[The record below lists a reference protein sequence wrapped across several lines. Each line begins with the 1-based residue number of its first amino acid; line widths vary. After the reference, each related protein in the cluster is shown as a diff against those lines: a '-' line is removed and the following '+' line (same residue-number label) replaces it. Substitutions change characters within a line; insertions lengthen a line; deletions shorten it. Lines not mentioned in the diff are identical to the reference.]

1 MSRMSLN
8 RKLWLS
14 LALVWLGLLGVGLW
28 SAVETRSTMLAE
40 RKAGMVNLV
49 DAAQGIVNG
58 YYALS
63 QSGKMSEADAQ
74 RDALARLATM
84 RYGEAGYLFVM
95 DSKPVVLMH
104 PTLPQMTGKPVG
116 DFKDPDG
123 KLLYVAIVDAAKASG
138 RGFAEYRGRLP
149 HSETAVPKVS
159 YVVRF
164 APWDWNITSGV
175 FIKDIDTVYY
185 ETLLG
190 HLAVVLVIGAIISL
204 AMVLIIRNV
213 RASLGGEPDQAARL
227 AASIAQGDLTQ
238 VVDVRPHDKTSMM
251 AAMHEM
257 QNRLQRTIGEIRRS
271 AESIASATQQI
282 AAGNGDL
289 SQRTEQQAASL
300 QETAASMEELTATVK
315 QNADNARQASGLAH
329 NASEIATRG
338 NDVVSRV
345 IGTMGEINDSSRQI
359 ADIIGVIE
367 GIAFQTNILALNAA
381 VEAARAGEQGRGF
394 AVVAGEVRSLAQRSG
409 TAAKEIKQLI
419 SASVERVH
427 NGSTLVQQAGT
438 TMGEILQAVQ
448 RVTDIMGEI
457 AAASEEQSSGISQVG
472 RAVTQM
478 DEVTQQNA
486 ALVEQAAAA
495 AASLQDQAG
504 RLRDTVSAFRVNGAE
519 GAVQGSTAVAA
530 RRVTAVATAAQA
542 ATARELGAAMQS
554 APAATRAESKLSVP
568 ARASTGPASASR
580 RARRER
586 KACCRRAARSDRGS
600 PRPPRPATT
609 GPPSSPAPTACRLR
623 AHAVPRRSRRITICD
638 RDISHLAG
646 TMRPLQVQ
654 LTAHGHKPCSP
665 SASTRI

>member
-49 DAAQGIVNG
+49 DAAQGIVSG

-63 QSGKMSEADAQ
+63 QSGKLSEADAQ
-74 RDALARLATM
+74 REALARLSTM
-84 RYGEAGYLFVM
+84 RYGESGYLFVM

-149 HSETAVPKVS
+149 HSETAVPKIS

-238 VVDVRPHDKTSMM
+238 VVEVRPQDKTSMM

-504 RLRDTVSAFRVNGAE
+504 RLRDTVSAFRVNSGDV
-519 GAVQGSTAVAA
+519 AVQNSAAVAA
-530 RRVTAVATAAQA
+530 RRVTATATAAAPQAA
-542 ATARELGAAMQS
+542 ATAAAMREIGTALHS
-554 APAATRAESKLSVP
+554 ASASSRAEPKLSAP
-568 ARASTGPASASR
+568 ARASAAPTSAS
-580 RARRER
+580 
-586 KACCRRAARSDRGS
+586 
-600 PRPPRPATT
+600 PAHVT
-609 GPPSSPAPTACRLR
+609 SAKPA
-623 AHAVPRRSRRITICD
+623 
-638 RDISHLAG
+638 
-646 TMRPLQVQ
+646 
-654 LTAHGHKPCSP
+654 
-665 SASTRI
+665 ASTAPRASTVAVKATPPGDDWTTF

>member
-1 MSRMSLN
+1 MSLN

-40 RKAGMVNLV
+40 RKAGMANLV
-49 DAAQGIVNG
+49 EAAQGVVSG

-63 QSGKMSEADAQ
+63 QSGRMSEADAQ
-74 RDALARLATM
+74 REALARLATM
-84 RYGEAGYLFVM
+84 RYGESGYLFVM

-138 RGFAEYRGRLP
+138 RGFAQYRGRLP
-149 HSETAVPKVS
+149 HSETAVPKIS

-190 HLAVVLVIGAIISL
+190 HLVVVLVIGAVISL

-227 AASIAQGDLTQ
+227 AASIAQGDLTHA
-238 VVDVRPHDKTSMM
+238 VEVRAQDTTSMM
-251 AAMHEM
+251 AAMRDM

-394 AVVAGEVRSLAQRSG
+394 AVVAGEVRSLAQRSA

-419 SASVERVH
+419 GASVERVH
-427 NGSTLVQQAGT
+427 NGSTLVQQAGA

-504 RLRDTVSAFRVNGAE
+504 RLRDTVSAFRVNGGAS
-519 GAVQGSTAVAA
+519 GAVDAAGRAVAGRAREAAPAALAGATRDGSTAAEVKEASIRA
-530 RRVTAVATAAQA
+530 EPKLA
-542 ATARELGAAMQS
+542 ATASAAGSARTTPAASAASTANNGA
-554 APAATRAESKLSVP
+554 AATRPSA
-568 ARASTGPASASR
+568 ASA
-580 RARRER
+580 
-586 KACCRRAARSDRGS
+586 
-600 PRPPRPATT
+600 RPA
-609 GPPSSPAPTACRLR
+609 P
-623 AHAVPRRSRRITICD
+623 
-638 RDISHLAG
+638 
-646 TMRPLQVQ
+646 
-654 LTAHGHKPCSP
+654 
-665 SASTRI
+665 ASTRTSDDDWTTF

>member
-58 YYALS
+58 YYALA
-63 QSGKMSEADAQ
+63 QNGKLSEADA
-74 RDALARLATM
+74 RREALARLATM
-84 RYGEAGYLFVM
+84 RYGESGYLFVM

-149 HSETAVPKVS
+149 HSETAVPKIS

-175 FIKDIDTVYY
+175 FVKDIDTVYY

-204 AMVLIIRNV
+204 AMLLIIRNV

-238 VVDVRPHDKTSMM
+238 VVAVRPQDKTSMM
-251 AAMHEM
+251 AAMHDM
-257 QNRLQRTIGEIRRS
+257 QNRLQQTIGEIRRS

-394 AVVAGEVRSLAQRSG
+394 AVVAGEVRNLAQRSG

-419 SASVERVH
+419 GASVERVH

-438 TMGEILQAVQ
+438 TMGEILQAVR

-457 AAASEEQSSGISQVG
+457 AAASEEQSSGIAQVG

-504 RLRDTVSAFRVNGAE
+504 RLRETVSAFRVNGAE
-519 GAVQGSTAVAA
+519 GSAPGSAVVAA
-530 RRVTAVATAAQA
+530 RRVTATVAAARVAAPHAAATAAREIG
-542 ATARELGAAMQS
+542 TASHSASASPHAEPKLS
-554 APAATRAESKLSVP
+554 APARTSATSASASPHAEPKLSAP
-568 ARASTGPASASR
+568 ARTSATSASASTQASTSSAHVTSAKPVAVTTPRASTEAV
-580 RARRER
+580 RAT
-586 KACCRRAARSDRGS
+586 APDDDW
-600 PRPPRPATT
+600 TT
-609 GPPSSPAPTACRLR
+609 F
-623 AHAVPRRSRRITICD
+623 
-638 RDISHLAG
+638 
-646 TMRPLQVQ
+646 
-654 LTAHGHKPCSP
+654 
-665 SASTRI
+665 

>member
-1 MSRMSLN
+1 MSLN

-28 SAVETRSTMLAE
+28 SAIETRGTMLAE
-40 RKAGMVNLV
+40 RKAGMANLV
-49 DAAQGIVNG
+49 EAAQGVVNG

-63 QSGKMSEADAQ
+63 QNGKMSEADAQ
-74 RDALARLATM
+74 REALARLATM
-84 RYGEAGYLFVM
+84 RYGESGYLFVM

-138 RGFAEYRGRLP
+138 RGFAQYRGRLP

-185 ETLLG
+185 QTLLG
-190 HLAVVLVIGAIISL
+190 HLAVVLVIGALISL

-213 RASLGGEPDQAARL
+213 RASLGGEPEQAARL
-227 AASIAQGDLTQ
+227 AAHIAQGDLTQ
-238 VVDVRPHDKTSMM
+238 AVAVRPHDKTSMM

-257 QNRLQRTIGEIRRS
+257 QSRLQRTIGEIRSS

-345 IGTMGEINDSSRQI
+345 IDTMGEINESSRQI

-419 SASVERVH
+419 GASVERVH
-427 NGSTLVQQAGT
+427 NGSTLVQQAGA

-457 AAASEEQSSGISQVG
+457 AAASEEQSGGISQVG

-495 AASLQDQAG
+495 AASLQDQAR
-504 RLRDTVSAFRVNGAE
+504 RLRDTVSAFRVNGAD
-519 GAVQGSTAVAA
+519 AVAERPAALAA
-530 RRVTAVATAAQA
+530 RRVTAAVQAGPKREAGATG
-542 ATARELGAAMQS
+542 RMQS
-554 APAATRAESKLSVP
+554 AARAEPQSVRLKLSAPVASATSAASTKPALTRPAAADAKP
-568 ARASTGPASASR
+568 AAS
-580 RARRER
+580 
-586 KACCRRAARSDRGS
+586 DDDW
-600 PRPPRPATT
+600 
-609 GPPSSPAPTACRLR
+609 TAF
-623 AHAVPRRSRRITICD
+623 
-638 RDISHLAG
+638 
-646 TMRPLQVQ
+646 
-654 LTAHGHKPCSP
+654 
-665 SASTRI
+665 

>member
-28 SAVETRSTMLAE
+28 SAVETRGTMLAE

-49 DAAQGIVNG
+49 EAAQGVVNG
-58 YYALS
+58 YYTLA
-63 QSGKMSEADAQ
+63 QSGKLSEADAQ
-74 RDALARLATM
+74 REALARLATM
-84 RYGEAGYLFVM
+84 RYGESGYLFVM

-104 PTLPQMTGKPVG
+104 PTLPQMNGKPVG

-123 KLLYVAIVDAAKASG
+123 KLLYVALVDAAKASG

-149 HSETAVPKVS
+149 HSETAVPKIS

-175 FIKDIDTVYY
+175 FIRDIDTTYY

-190 HLAVVLVIGAIISL
+190 HLIVVLVVGAVISL

-213 RASLGGEPDQAARL
+213 RGSLGGEPEQAARL

-238 VVDVRPHDKTSMM
+238 TVVLRSNDSTSMM
-251 AAMHEM
+251 AAMNHM
-257 QNRLQRTIGEIRRS
+257 QARLQRTIGEIRHS

-282 AAGNGDL
+282 AAGNSDL

-329 NASEIATRG
+329 NASDIATRG

-345 IGTMGEINDSSRQI
+345 IGTMTEINESSHKI
-359 ADIIGVIE
+359 SDIIGVIE

-394 AVVAGEVRSLAQRSG
+394 AVVAGEVRSLAQRSA

-419 SASVERVH
+419 GDSVERVD
-427 NGSTLVQQAGT
+427 NGSALVGQAGT
-438 TMGEILQAVQ
+438 TMGEILQAVR

-486 ALVEQAAAA
+486 ALVEQAAAG
-495 AASLQDQAG
+495 AASLQDQAA
-504 RLRDTVSAFRVNGAE
+504 RLRETVAAFRVDEQASRVE
-519 GAVQGSTAVAA
+519 PSARTAA
-530 RRVTAVATAAQA
+530 RTLLST
-542 ATARELGAAMQS
+542 T
-554 APAATRAESKLSVP
+554 TRASGRAKAMPKP
-568 ARASTGPASASR
+568 AVRAVVSEASTQGDA
-580 RARRER
+580 
-586 KACCRRAARSDRGS
+586 D
-600 PRPPRPATT
+600 TDT
-609 GPPSSPAPTACRLR
+609 
-623 AHAVPRRSRRITICD
+623 
-638 RDISHLAG
+638 
-646 TMRPLQVQ
+646 
-654 LTAHGHKPCSP
+654 SP
-665 SASTRI
+665 SARATAKAETPSANAIVTKAAASSDEWTTF

>member
-40 RKAGMVNLV
+40 RKAGMANLV
-49 DAAQGIVNG
+49 EAAQGVVSG

-63 QSGKMSEADAQ
+63 QSGRMSEADAQ
-74 RDALARLATM
+74 REALARLATM
-84 RYGEAGYLFVM
+84 RYGESGYLFVM

-138 RGFAEYRGRLP
+138 RGFAQYRGRLP
-149 HSETAVPKVS
+149 HSETAVPKIS

-190 HLAVVLVIGAIISL
+190 HLVVVLVIGAVISL

-227 AASIAQGDLTQ
+227 AASIAQGDLTHA
-238 VVDVRPHDKTSMM
+238 VEVRAQDTTSMM
-251 AAMHEM
+251 AAMRDM

-394 AVVAGEVRSLAQRSG
+394 AVVAGEVRSLAQRSA

-419 SASVERVH
+419 GASVERVH
-427 NGSTLVQQAGT
+427 NGSTLVQQAGA

-504 RLRDTVSAFRVNGAE
+504 RLRDTVSAFRVNGGAS
-519 GAVQGSTAVAA
+519 GAVDAAGRAVAGRAREAAPAALAGATRDGSTAAEA
-530 RRVTAVATAAQA
+530 KEASIRAEPKLA
-542 ATARELGAAMQS
+542 ATASAAGSARTTPAASAASTANNGAAAKRSS
-554 APAATRAESKLSVP
+554 A
-568 ARASTGPASASR
+568 ASA
-580 RARRER
+580 
-586 KACCRRAARSDRGS
+586 
-600 PRPPRPATT
+600 RPA
-609 GPPSSPAPTACRLR
+609 P
-623 AHAVPRRSRRITICD
+623 
-638 RDISHLAG
+638 
-646 TMRPLQVQ
+646 
-654 LTAHGHKPCSP
+654 
-665 SASTRI
+665 ASTRTSDDDWTTF